1 MHRKVFTAALTS
13 TATDAEL
20 AAATVA
26 AREEFLRSGRA
37 ASFSSK
43 HLARQATV
51 GGTTRHELVPGPM
64 GPRTLTATEAAAA
77 MAVAA
82 VDDSD
87 GGVAASPAHV
97 GSADG
102 GTAWK
107 GACSSSSSSSVMQ
120 QQEQQQR
127 QMSGRQSSSHDGV
140 LVGPVGSGIVVD
152 DMDGLEDLITD
163 LDLLLPGGVSDTDSL
178 SEMGSP
184 EPSKRPQQH
193 ASH

>member
-1 MHRKVFTAALTS
+1 MHRKVFTAALSS

-51 GGTTRHELVPGPM
+51 GGTTRHELAPGPM
-64 GPRTLTATEAAAA
+64 GPRTLAATEAAAA

-82 VDDSD
+82 VDGSD

-107 GACSSSSSSSVMQ
+107 GACSSSSSSSSVMH

-184 EPSKRPQQH
+184 EPSKRLQQH
-193 ASH
+193 A